1 VEDMLA
7 LMEDSEMVENTTTM
21 YTPAN
26 LMLNLIDGSN
36 IEKEDVLYG
45 EWRHVT

>member
-1 VEDMLA
+1 MDDMLA
-7 LMEDSEMVENTTTM
+7 LMKKNETVENYATM

-26 LMLNLIDGSN
+26 LALNFIDGSN
-36 IEKEDVLYG
+36 IEKGDVLYG